1 MQGDHGGVEQGDED
15 AAGQHGEAAVA
26 PEQVATAEEG
36 LELAGA
42 LPFALA
48 KQQEEHGD
56 QRQVE
61 QHAAPEI
68 AGQIPGQHHL
78 AGEAGLQ
85 LGTKLVADQ
94 GADAVADQ
102 HQPETGLPLAT
113 AVEGAGGADPRQLH
127 ADAEQEGADDE
138 GNADGHHVAHHGIAK
153 QGVAEG
159 EEAGE
164 QQDFDGDGEQVNP
177 HIVAVA
183 PGQHFAPTEDDA
195 EAAEG
200 EGEAEAESDQG
211 HQGPFHTKG
220 VAEPE

>member
-42 LPFALA
+42 FEFAVA

-68 AGQIPGQHHL
+68 AGQILGQHHMT
-78 AGEAGLQ
+78 GEGSLQ
-85 LGTKLVADQ
+85 LGAELVADQ
-94 GADAVADQ
+94 GAYAVADQ
-102 HQPETGLPLAT
+102 HQPEAGLPLAA
-113 AVEGAGGADPRQLH
+113 AVEGAGGADARQLH

-138 GNADGHHVAHHGIAK
+138 GNADGHHVAHHGVAK
-153 QGVAEG
+153 QGVAKG

-164 QQDFDGDGEQVNP
+164 QQNFDGDGEQVNP

-183 PGQHFAPTEDDA
+183 LGQHFAPTEDDA